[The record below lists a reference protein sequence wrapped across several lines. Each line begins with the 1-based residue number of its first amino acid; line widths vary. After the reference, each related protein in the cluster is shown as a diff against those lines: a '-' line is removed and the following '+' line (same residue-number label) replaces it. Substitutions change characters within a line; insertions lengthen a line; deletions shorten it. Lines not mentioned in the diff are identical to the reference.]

1 MDYPEADR
9 FMETAINDALAALP
23 KATSADKIADW
34 LWANRWPSF
43 PDGMKY
49 HVVQKSLRRAFC
61 DWAERQANY
70 YARLGDHRQYSPPND
85 DDIPF

>member
-9 FMETAINDALAALP
+9 FMEAAINDALAALP

-43 PDGMKY
+43 PDGIKNY
-49 HVVQKSLRRAFC
+49 GVQRFLRSAFC
-61 DWAERQANY
+61 EWAGRQAHY
-70 YARLGDHRQYSPPND
+70 YSALSHPDAPYD
-85 DDIPF
+85 DDRPF